1 MSLIK
6 PGQEPRFPRLRPTR
20 LARTRSTQD
29 IVLRAARDGA
39 AEGFCC
45 LAAEQTAGRGR
56 QGRAWVAP
64 PGSALL
70 ASVLLRRSPAVATG
84 IPFAAGL
91 ALIDTVRAATGVAAG
106 LKWPNDVLVGGR
118 KLAGIL
124 SEVEPRGASLGQV
137 AIALGLGVNL
147 RVENFPDG
155 ALGVS
160 LHALVETPPDAETLL
175 IEWGEA
181 LGERLTTLEIGG
193 ITAILEDWRR
203 CAVGLGGPVTIS
215 GPSGTVRGTAM
226 DVDDD
231 GALVVDAAGERLRFL
246 AADVHLGAGP
256 VS

>member
-6 PGQEPRFPRLRPTR
+6 PGQEARFSRLHPTR

-70 ASVLLRRSPAVATG
+70 ASVLVRRSPAVATG

-91 ALIDTVRAATGVAAG
+91 ALVDTLRVSCGVTAG

-124 SEVEPRGASLGQV
+124 SEVAPGSAKPGQV

-147 RVENFPDG
+147 RVDAFPEG
-155 ALGVS
+155 AEGVS
-160 LHALVETPPDAETLL
+160 LHTLVATPPDAETLL
-175 IEWGEA
+175 IAWGEA
-181 LGERLTTLEIGG
+181 LGDRIASLEVGG
-193 ITAILEDWRR
+193 ISAILDDWRR
-203 CAVGLGGPVTIS
+203 CAVGLGGPVTVN
-215 GPSGTVRGTAM
+215 GPSGTVTGTAV
-226 DVDDD
+226 DVEDD
-231 GALVVDAAGERLRFL
+231 GALVVEVAGERLRFL
-246 AADVHLGAGP
+246 AADVHLGSGP
-256 VS
+256 AS